1 MLGVLNLGLLLC
13 AVFMAYRA
21 RNIATELQESNYI
34 FSAMALILLVSFI
47 GVPVIIIARENVSA
61 FYFVSTGL
69 IFVVCQAIL
78 LLIFVPKVKAL
89 GDKEKARQSPS
100 GDRSSLPSSVSS
112 TSGDDEGIR
121 ILHTRPVEA
130 ELEKKVADLERLLE
144 EKENAAGQKVVRRPS
159 VTFAKDDHAG
169 MTSTENVP
177 SDSYDSFEH
186 YLYDT
191 KPSAVTMQNGDNNQ
205 GN

>member
-1 MLGVLNLGLLLC
+1 
-13 AVFMAYRA
+13 MAYRA

-34 FSAMALILLVSFI
+34 FTAMALILLVSFI
-47 GVPVIIIARENVSA
+47 GVPVVIIARENVSA
-61 FYFVSTGL
+61 FYFVSAGL

-89 GDKEKARQSPS
+89 RDKEKAQQSPS
-100 GDRSSLPSSVSS
+100 GDRSSLPSTASS
-112 TSGDDEGIR
+112 SSGDDEGIR
-121 ILHTRPVEA
+121 ILSTRPEQA

-144 EKENAAGQKVVRRPS
+144 EKENAGQKEGRRPS
-159 VTFAKDDHAG
+159 VSFAKDDIAG
-169 MTSTENVP
+169 MSSTENVP

-191 KPSAVTMQNGDNNQ
+191 KPSADGDM
-205 GN
+205 

>member
-1 MLGVLNLGLLLC
+1 MLGAINLGLLLY

-34 FSAMALILLVSFI
+34 FTAMALILLVSFI

-61 FYFVSTGL
+61 FYFVSAGL

-89 GDKEKARQSPS
+89 RDKEKAQQSPS
-100 GDRSSLPSSVSS
+100 GDRSSLPSTASS
-112 TSGDDEGIR
+112 SSDDKGIR
-121 ILHTRPVEA
+121 ILSTRPEQA

-144 EKENAAGQKVVRRPS
+144 EKENAGQKEGRRPS
-159 VTFAKDDHAG
+159 VSFAKDDHAG
-169 MTSTENVP
+169 MSSTENVP
-177 SDSYDSFEH
+177 RDSYDSFVH

-191 KPSAVTMQNGDNNQ
+191 KPSADGDM
-205 GN
+205 